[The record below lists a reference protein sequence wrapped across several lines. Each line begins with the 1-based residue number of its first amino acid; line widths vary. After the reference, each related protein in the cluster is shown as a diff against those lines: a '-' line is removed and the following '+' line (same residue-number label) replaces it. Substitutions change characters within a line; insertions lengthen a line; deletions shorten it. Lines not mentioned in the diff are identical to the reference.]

1 MHDEHFVIFCLV
13 SEAWPTSS
21 KDSRRLLAFFAKNFA
36 PDSADLGFRTPTREY
51 IHGLHGGVLKWGI
64 PPTLLY
70 HIISIFKVKTMRIY
84 WDRRYQ
90 CSDQPIPAYI
100 RDKPWAIVG
109 EDMIQGRFVSL
120 WFEKLDESSLRM
132 QSSPVEHPDTRG
144 LWPVTAR
151 SVKPWLLIVST
162 GSCQGSTGSLA
173 ADAMHQDTMFSQ
185 SRQSQISLDRHVPH
199 GQNL

>member
-1 MHDEHFVIFCLV
+1 MHDEHFVSFCLV

-36 PDSADLGFRTPTREY
+36 PDSADLGFRWIQDTNPR
-51 IHGLHGGVLKWGI
+51 IHTWGVLKRGI
-64 PPTLLY
+64 PPTLLH
-70 HIISIFKVKTMRIY
+70 HIVSILKVKTRIY

-90 CSDQPIPAYI
+90 CSDQPIPAYV
-100 RDKPWAIVG
+100 RDKPWAMVG

-185 SRQSQISLDRHVPH
+185 SLQSQISLDRHVPH